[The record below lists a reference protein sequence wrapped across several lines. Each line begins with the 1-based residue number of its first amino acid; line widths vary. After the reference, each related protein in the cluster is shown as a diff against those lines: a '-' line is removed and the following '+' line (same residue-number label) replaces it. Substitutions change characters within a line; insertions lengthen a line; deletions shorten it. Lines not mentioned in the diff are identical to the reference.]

1 MPKFSKPELFT
12 TLHNQSLSL
21 IPMGGILFLD
31 LPKSHPVSLYGGPK
45 IFSSCICRH
54 AHPTA
59 PNIKDIDL
67 AFLIRELGAKAVN
80 VPLSL
85 NSYKPKRWA
94 YITFPSQKLMDAAM
108 KQLIG
113 YQGHTLQWNLPDDT
127 NKLCHRCGNLIC
139 AHALARALSFS
150 FVLRTPPSSSARTPT
165 PSLSPQDA
173 SEILSLLKA
182 LQQDMANV
190 RDRITALELNDQR
203 MARIERHIGLQPLSS
218 VSPNT
223 TQTSDMNID
232 QPGVS
237 NPSLTQNSLRAKPS
251 SRPLNP
257 LLPDFVPLTSP
268 VIPAHTSSSAVIA
281 SA

>member
-1 MPKFSKPELFT
+1 
-12 TLHNQSLSL
+12 
-21 IPMGGILFLD
+21 
-31 LPKSHPVSLYGGPK
+31 
-45 IFSSCICRH
+45 
-54 AHPTA
+54 
-59 PNIKDIDL
+59 
-67 AFLIRELGAKAVN
+67 
-80 VPLSL
+80 
-85 NSYKPKRWA
+85 
-94 YITFPSQKLMDAAM
+94 MDAAM

-127 NKLCHRCGNLIC
+127 NKLCHRCGNHSKSNDI
-139 AHALARALSFS
+139 RDRSVSFS